1 MDSRCSILSIFFVG
15 SDSASLDRS
24 SLEEV
29 KALFNHIKFHESTM
43 TLFRILNAV
52 QFNTVK
58 TVPVDSSAT
67 NEAKTVSECEFCYDC
82 NRVRACCW
90 PVLYLHITNVA
101 QPILERRHVILF

>member
-29 KALFNHIKFHESTM
+29 KALFNHIKFHKSTM

-58 TVPVDSSAT
+58 TVPVDISAT
-67 NEAKTVSECEFCYDC
+67 NEVEKTVSECEFCYNS
-82 NRVRACCW
+82 NRVRTWC
-90 PVLYLHITNVA
+90 
-101 QPILERRHVILF
+101 